1 MSIEWRSLLASDPIG
16 GHGRVSILVRWSIQR
31 FRTQHLDRRAPSLR
45 SMAAQTE
52 SERETGDVG
61 AWRST
66 SGAETTPHA
75 DTQRLRD
82 TTRRRAS
89 PAITRSRAPMRERGP
104 HQLLVAMVIQLE
116 REMTQLINQ
125 DSTQRLRINPVVN
138 DGTFLPVSVSV
149 DGTGNLLRPYGH
161 APYGQ
166 IAGRSQW
173 S

>member
-1 MSIEWRSLLASDPIG
+1 
-16 GHGRVSILVRWSIQR
+16 
-31 FRTQHLDRRAPSLR
+31 
-45 SMAAQTE
+45 
-52 SERETGDVG
+52 
-61 AWRST
+61 
-66 SGAETTPHA
+66 
-75 DTQRLRD
+75 
-82 TTRRRAS
+82 
-89 PAITRSRAPMRERGP
+89 MRERGP